1 MTRYWQKKPRR
12 NISTVVVQ
20 CVTTPTSV
28 TPTRP
33 ATAAPPRAK
42 IVSFYD
48 SVIFDTN
55 GAPYIY
61 LSFDNYLVPGGGKF
75 DTRTNAR
82 VRVVYRLFCSFYCPS
97 VLLVLENNSCRT
109 LLCLPT
115 TFVLSRLCYL
125 LDCRTRLCL
134 WLGLNSQA
142 WPDSSLAVDAMGR
155 ATPD

>member
-1 MTRYWQKKPRR
+1 M
-12 NISTVVVQ
+12 
-20 CVTTPTSV
+20 TTPTSV

-33 ATAAPPRAK
+33 RPRRRGPKLFLSMTLLFLIQTARH
-42 IVSFYD
+42 
-48 SVIFDTN
+48 T
-55 GAPYIY
+55 
-61 LSFDNYLVPGGGKF
+61 YLVPGGGKF